1 MKTLR
6 RRLAALYTVTTG
18 SILILVM
25 AAFFLS
31 SVRESKNAGLDQFQ
45 VIWNSLT
52 SRFQSS
58 NAYSHGYLAQTEA
71 DYQTI
76 IHIQE
81 NGIPF
86 RYQGSW
92 APATDRDILIDRA
105 IKLAK
110 AQGVSTDTAPVSSTM
125 NLSSLMTI
133 EGDAGDQYYARVLSL
148 SMGKTLKSICVISY
162 IPPISQ
168 SLGQTLPY
176 LCLLGIFSLL
186 GLWLISWCFVG
197 WSLKPVEESR
207 KKQAQFMAAAS
218 HELRSPLAVL
228 KSAAQTMIHTPSET
242 ASLLPLM
249 DQECSRMSRL
259 VDDMLLLASV
269 DAKTWSIYKE
279 EIDMDT
285 LLIDLYESYEP
296 ACKEKELS
304 LHLELPQ
311 ETLPKIQGDPD
322 RIRQVLFILLD
333 NAKNYTPAGRSITI
347 KAFMEQSG
355 REDPLSL
362 PARRILASFAGR
374 LPHGARVHKK
384 HALILQVED
393 QGCGI
398 PDEHKPYIFDRFYQA
413 DSARTDKQHFG
424 LGLSVAKELVEL
436 HHGTIS
442 VKDGNDGGSCFVV
455 TLPC

>member
-6 RRLAALYTVTTG
+6 RRLTALYTVTTG

-31 SVRESKNAGLDQFQ
+31 SVKELRNAGLDQFQ

-58 NAYSHGYLAQTEA
+58 NAFSHGYLAQTEA

-92 APATDRDILIDRA
+92 TPATDRDILIDRA

-110 AQGVSTDTAPVSSTM
+110 AQGVSTDVAPVSSTM

-133 EGDAGDQYYARVLSL
+133 EGDVGDQYYARVLSL

-176 LCLLGIFSLL
+176 LCLLGILSLL
-186 GLWLISWCFVG
+186 GLWLVSWYFVG

-207 KKQAQFMAAAS
+207 KKQSQFIAAAS

-228 KSAAQTMIHTPSET
+228 KSAAQTMNHTPSET
-242 ASLLPLM
+242 ASLLPLI

-259 VDDMLLLASV
+259 VDDMLLLASA
-269 DAKTWSIYKE
+269 DAKTWSIHKE

-285 LLIDLYESYEP
+285 LLIELYESYGP
-296 ACKEKELS
+296 ACKEKGLS
-304 LHLELPQ
+304 LHLKLPH
-311 ETLPKIQGDPD
+311 ETLPKILGDPD
-322 RIRQVLFILLD
+322 RIRQILFILLD
-333 NAKNYTPAGRSITI
+333 NAKNYTPAGHSVTI
-347 KAFMEQSG
+347 HAFM
-355 REDPLSL
+355 D
-362 PARRILASFAGR
+362 
-374 LPHGARVHKK
+374 HKK

-442 VKDGNDGGSCFVV
+442 VKDGNGGGSCFVV